1 MKIKFTTEAK
11 KYITINELPAVKR
24 IIAEMKE
31 DTGIKDYAEIAARV
45 ASGYNGKFEILKS
58 EAEIAKNARVNNAY
72 GENSGN
78 LDIWLN
84 IYAFDSFAGFFE
96 IGIYLTDVWAVTGDN
111 AEEIKANMYIQRYK
125 RKM

>member
-11 KYITINELPAVKR
+11 EYITINELPAVKR

-72 GENSGN
+72 GEDSEN

-96 IGIYLTDVWAVTGDN
+96 IGIYLTDVWAVTVDN
-111 AEEIKANMYIQRYK
+111 AEEIKTNMYIQRYE